1 MSGSRDAG
9 AKPPYQN
16 FWRLP
21 GALPRTS
28 RGPTSITPHFSTT
41 NAASRNDCR
50 TSAIAGILF
59 REFEAAREM
68 KIIHDSD
75 RCLMSVAN
83 FVELCIVIEGQLGAG
98 AGRECD
104 MSFWRAGIA
113 IEAVTIEQG

>member
-1 MSGSRDAG
+1 
-9 AKPPYQN
+9 
-16 FWRLP
+16 
-21 GALPRTS
+21 
-28 RGPTSITPHFSTT
+28 
-41 NAASRNDCR
+41 
-50 TSAIAGILF
+50 
-59 REFEAAREM
+59 M